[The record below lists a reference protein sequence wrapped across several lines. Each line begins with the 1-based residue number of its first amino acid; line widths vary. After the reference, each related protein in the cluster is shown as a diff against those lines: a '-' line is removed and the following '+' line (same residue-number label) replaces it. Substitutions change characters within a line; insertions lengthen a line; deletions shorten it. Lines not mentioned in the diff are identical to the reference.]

1 MDNNPYF
8 SPQMNLASRTRN
20 LHHSNND
27 NNRVVQQNYHGFS
40 SYSEMDKDYQN
51 LLQQK
56 KNKNASSIINLTS
69 DILKKEFIYKNNYL
83 KSNLKIIFFVSILA
97 IIISLIENSYLKPNE
112 LNSVTLILSFVSISF
127 CFILIVN
134 LNAKV
139 LLDSFGYVSFY
150 IFAIIEAFLF
160 FSLFVFK
167 CFKFFHDFKE
177 VKSNRHKVFKLFY
190 FIVNCVIILATA
202 LCLKF
207 IWNFFWEAFNTLTK
221 REKTLFQKQ
230 LELNLV
236 EKNEKG
242 KLEFVEEEEKLD
254 NNGENSKDNMKIE

>member
-1 MDNNPYF
+1 MDNPYF
-8 SPQMNLASRTRN
+8 SPQMNVQERTRN
-20 LHHSNND
+20 LHPSINN
-27 NNRVVQQNYHGFS
+27 NNNAMNQNYHGFS
-40 SYSEMDKDYQN
+40 SHPEADQDYQN
-51 LLQQK
+51 LLEQK
-56 KNKNASSIINLTS
+56 KNKNKSSIINLTS
-69 DILKKEFIYKNNYL
+69 DKLKKEFIYKDYYL
-83 KSNLKIIFFVSILA
+83 KSNVKIIFFVSLLV
-97 IIISLIENSYLKPNE
+97 IIVSLVENKYLKSNELSTVSLILGF
-112 LNSVTLILSFVSISF
+112 LSISF

-139 LLDSFGYVSFY
+139 LLDTFGYAAFY
-150 IFAIIEAFLF
+150 LFAILESLLF

-177 VKSNRHKVFKLFY
+177 VKSNRHKLFKIFY
-190 FIVNCVIILATA
+190 FIVNCVIILVTP

-207 IWNFFWEAFNTLTK
+207 IWNFFWEALNTLTK

-254 NNGENSKDNMKIE
+254 NNGEISKDNMKIE

>member
-1 MDNNPYF
+1 MDNPYF
-8 SPQMNLASRTRN
+8 SPQMNVQERTRN
-20 LHHSNND
+20 LHPSINN
-27 NNRVVQQNYHGFS
+27 NNNAMNQNYHGFS
-40 SYSEMDKDYQN
+40 SHPEADQDYQN

-56 KNKNASSIINLTS
+56 KNKNKSSIINLTS
-69 DILKKEFIYKNNYL
+69 DKLKKEFIYKDYYL
-83 KSNLKIIFFVSILA
+83 KSNVKIIFFVSLLV
-97 IIISLIENSYLKPNE
+97 IIVSLVENKYLKSNELSTVSLILGF
-112 LNSVTLILSFVSISF
+112 LSISF

-139 LLDSFGYVSFY
+139 LLDTFGYAAFY
-150 IFAIIEAFLF
+150 LFAILESLLF

-177 VKSNRHKVFKLFY
+177 VKSNRHKLFKIFY

-207 IWNFFWEAFNTLTK
+207 IWTFFWEALNTLTK

>member
-1 MDNNPYF
+1 MDNPYF
-8 SPQMNLASRTRN
+8 SPQMNVQERTRN
-20 LHHSNND
+20 LHPSSNN
-27 NNRVVQQNYHGFS
+27 NNNAMNQNYHGFS
-40 SYSEMDKDYQN
+40 SHPEADQDYQN

-56 KNKNASSIINLTS
+56 KNKNKSSIINLTS
-69 DILKKEFIYKNNYL
+69 DKLKKEFIYKDYYL
-83 KSNLKIIFFVSILA
+83 KSNVKIIFFVSLLV
-97 IIISLIENSYLKPNE
+97 IIVSLVENKYLKSNELSTVSLILGF
-112 LNSVTLILSFVSISF
+112 LSISF

-139 LLDSFGYVSFY
+139 LLDTFGYAAFY
-150 IFAIIEAFLF
+150 LFAILESLLF

-177 VKSNRHKVFKLFY
+177 VKSNRHKLFKIFY
-190 FIVNCVIILATA
+190 FIVNCVIILVTA

-207 IWNFFWEAFNTLTK
+207 IWNFFWEALNTLTK

>member
-1 MDNNPYF
+1 MDNPYF
-8 SPQMNLASRTRN
+8 SPQMNVSERTRN
-20 LHHSNND
+20 LHPSINN
-27 NNRVVQQNYHGFS
+27 NNNAMNQNYHGFS
-40 SYSEMDKDYQN
+40 SHPEADQDYQN

-56 KNKNASSIINLTS
+56 KNKNKSSIINLTS
-69 DILKKEFIYKNNYL
+69 DKLKKEFIYKDYYL
-83 KSNLKIIFFVSILA
+83 KNNVKIIFFVSLLV
-97 IIISLIENSYLKPNE
+97 IIVSLVENKYLKSNELSTVSLILGF
-112 LNSVTLILSFVSISF
+112 LSISF

-139 LLDSFGYVSFY
+139 LLDTFGYAAFY
-150 IFAIIEAFLF
+150 LFAILESLLF

-177 VKSNRHKVFKLFY
+177 VKSNRHKLFKIFY
-190 FIVNCVIILATA
+190 FIVNCVIILVTA

-207 IWNFFWEAFNTLTK
+207 IWNFFWEALNTLTK

>member
-27 NNRVVQQNYHGFS
+27 NKRVVQQNYHGSS

-112 LNSVTLILSFVSISF
+112 LSSVTLILSFVSISF

-167 CFKFFHDFKE
+167 CFKFFYDFKE
-177 VKSNRHKVFKLFY
+177 ITSHKNGRFKILCIIFNC
-190 FIVNCVIILATA
+190 IVILAIG

-207 IWNFFWEAFNTLTK
+207 IWNFFLEAFNTLTK
-221 REKTLFQKQ
+221 KEKTLFQKQ
-230 LELNLV
+230 LDLNLI
-236 EKNEKG
+236 EKNEG
-242 KLEFVEEEEKLD
+242 RKLEFEEDEKLD
-254 NNGENSKDNMKIE
+254 TNEENSKDNMKIE

>member
-1 MDNNPYF
+1 MDNPYF
-8 SPQMNLASRTRN
+8 SPQMNVSERTRN
-20 LHHSNND
+20 LHPSINN
-27 NNRVVQQNYHGFS
+27 NNNAMNQNYHGFS
-40 SYSEMDKDYQN
+40 SHPEADQDYQN

-56 KNKNASSIINLTS
+56 KNKNKSSIINLTS
-69 DILKKEFIYKNNYL
+69 DKLKKEFIYKDYYL
-83 KSNLKIIFFVSILA
+83 KSNVKIIFFVSLLV
-97 IIISLIENSYLKPNE
+97 IIVSLVENKYLKSNE
-112 LNSVTLILSFVSISF
+112 LSTVALILGFLSVSF

-139 LLDSFGYVSFY
+139 LLDTFGYAAFY
-150 IFAIIEAFLF
+150 LFAILETLLF

-207 IWNFFWEAFNTLTK
+207 IWNFFWEALNTLTK

-254 NNGENSKDNMKIE
+254 NNDENSKDNMKIE

>member
-1 MDNNPYF
+1 MDNPYF
-8 SPQMNLASRTRN
+8 SPQMNVQERTRN
-20 LHHSNND
+20 LHPSINN
-27 NNRVVQQNYHGFS
+27 NNNAMNQNYHGFS
-40 SYSEMDKDYQN
+40 SHPEADQDYQN
-51 LLQQK
+51 LLEQK
-56 KNKNASSIINLTS
+56 KNKNKSSIINLTS
-69 DILKKEFIYKNNYL
+69 DKLKKEFIYKDYYL
-83 KSNLKIIFFVSILA
+83 KSNVKIIFFVSLLV
-97 IIISLIENSYLKPNE
+97 IIVSLVENKYLKSNELSTVSLILGF
-112 LNSVTLILSFVSISF
+112 LSISF

-139 LLDSFGYVSFY
+139 LLDTFGYAAFY
-150 IFAIIEAFLF
+150 LFAILESLLF

-177 VKSNRHKVFKLFY
+177 VKSNRHKLFKIFY
-190 FIVNCVIILATA
+190 FIVNCVIILVTP

-207 IWNFFWEAFNTLTK
+207 IWNFFWEALNTLTK

>member
-1 MDNNPYF
+1 MDNPYF
-8 SPQMNLASRTRN
+8 SPQMNVQERTRN
-20 LHHSNND
+20 LHPSINN
-27 NNRVVQQNYHGFS
+27 NNNAMNQNYHGFS
-40 SYSEMDKDYQN
+40 SHPEADQDYQN

-56 KNKNASSIINLTS
+56 KNKNKSSIINLTS
-69 DILKKEFIYKNNYL
+69 DKLKKEFIYKDYYL
-83 KSNLKIIFFVSILA
+83 KSNVKIIFFVSLLV
-97 IIISLIENSYLKPNE
+97 IIVSLVENKYLKSNELSTVSLILGF
-112 LNSVTLILSFVSISF
+112 LSISF

-139 LLDSFGYVSFY
+139 LLDTFGYAAFY
-150 IFAIIEAFLF
+150 LFAILESLLF

-177 VKSNRHKVFKLFY
+177 VKSNRHKLFKIFY
-190 FIVNCVIILATA
+190 FIVNCVIILATV

-207 IWNFFWEAFNTLTK
+207 IWNFFWEALNTLTK

>member
-1 MDNNPYF
+1 MDNPYF
-8 SPQMNLASRTRN
+8 SPQMNVQERTRN
-20 LHHSNND
+20 LHPSINN
-27 NNRVVQQNYHGFS
+27 NNNAMNQNYHGFS
-40 SYSEMDKDYQN
+40 SHPEADQDYQN

-56 KNKNASSIINLTS
+56 KNKNKSSIINLTS
-69 DILKKEFIYKNNYL
+69 DKLKKEFIYKDYYL
-83 KSNLKIIFFVSILA
+83 KSNVKIIFFVSLLV
-97 IIISLIENSYLKPNE
+97 IIVSLVENKYLKSNELSTVSLILGF
-112 LNSVTLILSFVSISF
+112 LSISF

-139 LLDSFGYVSFY
+139 LLDTFGYAAFY
-150 IFAIIEAFLF
+150 LFAILESLLF

-177 VKSNRHKVFKLFY
+177 VKSNRHKLFKIFY
-190 FIVNCVIILATA
+190 FIVNCVIILVTA

-207 IWNFFWEAFNTLTK
+207 IWNFFWEALNTLTK